1 MFGDFVENEE
11 LENEKPT
18 PGETDV
24 EEDDLEET
32 EDSVEE
38 SSEEQDEEG
47 EEISEEDK
55 TPYQILMED
64 LVERG
69 VLYADSEKEYD
80 ITEDGMEELL
90 EDTINARLSATFQ
103 ENQDLALLYDV
114 VQNGGSLQDIVEM
127 YNEVNYEDLDMS
139 DPDTRTQV
147 VIDYYTAKGLSE
159 NRISKLIETSL
170 DDGSF
175 DDEVNEAYSALV
187 NSQRQQIQEYLGS
200 LEENKKIQEEQYIE
214 SLVTLRNTINDIDEI
229 QGFKM
234 DKRTRDDFFNYMTQ
248 PTKNGMTRLQED
260 AQDYEKQLVMAF
272 MYYTNFNAE
281 DMQKRATT
289 NVADKLSKALKSQK
303 DANIRS
309 GSSGSKRNTNI
320 DDFDD
325 III

>member
-1 MFGDFVENEE
+1 MFGDFVEEE

-18 PGETDV
+18 TGETDV
-24 EEDDLEET
+24 EEDDFEES
-32 EDSVEE
+32 EDFYEE
-38 SSEEQDEEG
+38 SSEEEDYE
-47 EEISEEDK
+47 EEINDEDK

-103 ENQDLALLYDV
+103 ENQDLALLYDI

-127 YNEVNYEDLDMS
+127 YNDVNYEDLDMT

-147 VIDYYTAKGLSE
+147 VIDYYTTKGLSE

-175 DDEVNEAYSALV
+175 DDEVNEAYSHLV

-200 LEENKKIQEEQYIE
+200 LEENKKIQEEQYVE
-214 SLVTLRNTINDIDEI
+214 NLANLRNTINDIDEI

-234 DKRTRDDFFNYMTQ
+234 DKRTKDDFFNYMTA

-289 NVADKLSKALKSQK
+289 NIADKLSKALKSQK
-303 DANIRS
+303 DVNIRS
-309 GSSGSKRNTNI
+309 GSSGSKRNSNI